1 MVVDDEFRTVTSG
14 AGAPRGRRTALL
26 LGALAALMFGFGFAL
41 APLYSLLCEAVGIQ
55 TASADVAREVTGSET
70 PQARQVSLRFDT
82 NVPADLPWEFSVD
95 QARMVLHPGQMQEMK
110 FHVRNRSRETI
121 VGRAIATVL
130 PWQAS
135 AHFTKT
141 ECFCFQEQSVAP
153 GESKELVVRFMVSPK
168 LPDAIDAL
176 TLSYTFLRHAA
187 KPEQG
192 APPVPT
198 NRKG

>member
-1 MVVDDEFRTVTSG
+1 MVTDATSRT
-14 AGAPRGRRTALL
+14 AAKPRGSRTALW
-26 LGALAALMFGFGFAL
+26 LGGLAALMFGFGFAL
-41 APLYSLLCEAVGIQ
+41 APLYSLLCDAVGIQ
-55 TASADVAREVTGSET
+55 SASAEVARTVSGTEA
-70 PQARQVSLRFDT
+70 PQARQVTVRFDT

-95 QARMVLHPGQMQEMK
+95 QPRLALHPGQMQEMT
-110 FHVRNRSRETI
+110 FHVRNRSNQTI

-141 ECFCFQEQSVAP
+141 ECFCFQDQAVAP

-168 LPDAIDAL
+168 LPDDIDAL

-187 KPEQG
+187 DPEHG
-192 APPVPT
+192 PTPAPS
-198 NRKG
+198 NSKG